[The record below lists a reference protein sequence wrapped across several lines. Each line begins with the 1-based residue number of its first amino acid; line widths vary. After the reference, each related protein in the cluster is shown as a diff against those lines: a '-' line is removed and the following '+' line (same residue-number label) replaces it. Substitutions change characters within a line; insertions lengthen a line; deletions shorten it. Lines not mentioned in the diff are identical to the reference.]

1 MKRMRTLLGY
11 ALLIVGFIFLSRILE
26 EGLIQN
32 MFEELVPKSVS
43 VGQYGDVELE
53 MGDAS
58 ASSTNGSIRF
68 TLKNTSDE
76 PQDLYA
82 KVNLYDDRGLL
93 AATQYFDVHLDP
105 QEEKDFLVKFKGN
118 NIASYDVELIPASE
132 VPDKSNI
139 IDFFGYEFDMTDFFG
154 MDLTNMSIFGVPLK
168 DLLKWDNVKNAAR
181 SGWDWMKIFL
191 ARIPWWGY
199 AIGAGI
205 VLWHLPAGYL
215 LGIFPL

>member
-1 MKRMRTLLGY
+1 M
-11 ALLIVGFIFLSRILE
+11 
-26 EGLIQN
+26 
-32 MFEELVPKSVS
+32 
-43 VGQYGDVELE
+43 
-53 MGDAS
+53 
-58 ASSTNGSIRF
+58 
-68 TLKNTSDE
+68 
-76 PQDLYA
+76 YA

-168 DLLKWDNVKNAAR
+168 DLLKWDNVKKVQAL
-181 SGWDWMKIFL
+181 F
-191 ARIPWWGY
+191 Y
-199 AIGAGI
+199 
-205 VLWHLPAGYL
+205 
-215 LGIFPL
+215 GIFQLDIYLESFHYRIYGLWISP

>member
-82 KVNLYDDRGLL
+82 KVNRTACPVPKMSALFTSSITITA
-93 AATQYFDVHLDP
+93 AATTNATKPVGTF
-105 QEEKDFLVKFKGN
+105 
-118 NIASYDVELIPASE
+118 AE
-132 VPDKSNI
+132 V
-139 IDFFGYEFDMTDFFG
+139 FGIDFFG

-215 LGIFPL
+215 FGIFPL